1 VLRFVLLR
9 EPHLIDQSQSGKR
22 NARRWIAVCCILLAL
37 LISGLEATHAHTGA
51 TAARDASSCAICIS
65 AHANAPA
72 IVFGSL
78 PVLYAVEIISIPLR
92 SQTTVAAPE
101 HGFFIRPPPAVL

>member
-1 VLRFVLLR
+1 MSNSHQFGTR
-9 EPHLIDQSQSGKR
+9 SM
-22 NARRWIAVCCILLAL
+22 RRWIALCCILLAL
-37 LISGLEATHAHTGA
+37 LISGLEATHAHSGA

-78 PVLYAVEIISIPLR
+78 PVLYAIEIVNIPWR
-92 SQTTVAAPE
+92 SQGTSAAPE
-101 HGFFIRPPPAVL
+101 LALFIRPPPQV

>member
-1 VLRFVLLR
+1 M
-9 EPHLIDQSQSGKR
+9 R
-22 NARRWIAVCCILLAL
+22 NARRWIALCCILLAL

-51 TAARDASSCAICIS
+51 NAARDASSCAICIS

-78 PVLYAVEIISIPLR
+78 PVLYAVEIVSIPWR
-92 SQTTVAAPE
+92 SQGTSAAPE
-101 HGFFIRPPPAVL
+101 LALFIRPPPAVL